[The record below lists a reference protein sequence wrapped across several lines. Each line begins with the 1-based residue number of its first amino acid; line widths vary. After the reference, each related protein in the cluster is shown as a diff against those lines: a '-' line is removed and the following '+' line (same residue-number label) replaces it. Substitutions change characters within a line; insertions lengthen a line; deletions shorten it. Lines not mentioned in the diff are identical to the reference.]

1 METKL
6 DGTVDDRKA
15 DDRKGDEMGVR
26 ERAELPIYSPDLL
39 SPFPNTKTL
48 APQAIIKN
56 PKP

>member
-1 METKL
+1 MEKKV

-26 ERAELPIYSPDLL
+26 ERAELPIYSPGLL

-48 APQAIIKN
+48 APQAIIRN
-56 PKP
+56 TKP